1 LITWHNYNTTMDKTR
16 KLIHLQHFKEICG
29 FFPDGEIEKNREK
42 PDFIVHAE
50 DNLLGIEHTEI
61 FQSGISGGESLQ
73 AQDALA
79 LRVVSQASALYSR
92 DNNKPLYVQIMFRPK
107 VNIRKQ
113 DVTRLA
119 DIVARL
125 IEKTPLTPGI
135 PISLKRTRENSNY
148 FPIEIAMIHLYSHP
162 NGNESLWRCSSA
174 GFIPE
179 ITANYLQEKID
190 QKEEKYDVYRSQCS
204 ELWLLIVADDL
215 RIPSFLDMSGS
226 ASLHHYRTRF
236 DRIFF
241 FWNAS
246 RHYFELQLTRSAKS

>member
-1 LITWHNYNTTMDKTR
+1 MDKTR
-16 KLIHLQHFKEICG
+16 ELIHLQHFKEICG
-29 FFPDGEIEKNREK
+29 FFPDGEIEKSEK

-61 FQSGISGGESLQ
+61 FQSGTSGGESLQ

-79 LRVVSQASALYSR
+79 QRVVSQASALYSK
-92 DNNKPLYVQIMFRPK
+92 DSNKPLYVQIMFRPK
-107 VNIRKQ
+107 VILRKQ
-113 DVTRLA
+113 EVALLA
-119 DIVARL
+119 DSVARL
-125 IEKTPLTPGI
+125 IERTPLTPGT
-135 PISLKRTRENSNY
+135 PISLKRTRENSKY
-148 FPIEIAMIHLYSHP
+148 FPIEIAMIHLYSHL
-162 NGNESLWRCSSA
+162 NGKESLWRCSSV
-174 GFIPE
+174 GSIPK

-190 QKEEKYDVYRSQCS
+190 QKEEKFDVYRSQCS

-215 RIPSFLDMSGS
+215 RIPSSLDITGS
-226 ASLHHYRTRF
+226 ASIYHYRTRF